1 MGPGCQEH
9 AYRFVPACRC
19 RGNEVSRGVFG
30 RWRWR
35 WNDIRLR
42 TWARM
47 WSERRSI
54 GQPCWNAGRE
64 SMRSIAS
71 ICGAPNASSRV
82 LMKLSWPAALL
93 QHCGIPLAAAGTLSC
108 ASSLAQAVGWLRSFY
123 FAEFRWG
130 ELGWNFQN
138 YHVWCGSFSRRPNS
152 AREKS
157 IFRSHAAGEFR
168 LAELHG
174 M

>member
-1 MGPGCQEH
+1 MRTDLYQLAAIEGTRSVEG
-9 AYRFVPACRC
+9 
-19 RGNEVSRGVFG
+19 SFG
-30 RWRWR
+30 TWRWR
-35 WNDIRLR
+35 WNDISRR

-54 GQPCWNAGRE
+54 GQPCRNAGRE
-64 SMRSIAS
+64 SMQSIAS
-71 ICGAPNASSRV
+71 ICGTPNASRV

-108 ASSLAQAVGWLRSFY
+108 ASSLAQAVGWLGVFILPNS
-123 FAEFRWG
+123 G
-130 ELGWNFQN
+130 GGSLGISSTTTFGAAAFLVDQTPPEKNHFPQ
-138 YHVWCGSFSRRPNS
+138 SRSRR
-152 AREKS
+152 
-157 IFRSHAAGEFR
+157 IR